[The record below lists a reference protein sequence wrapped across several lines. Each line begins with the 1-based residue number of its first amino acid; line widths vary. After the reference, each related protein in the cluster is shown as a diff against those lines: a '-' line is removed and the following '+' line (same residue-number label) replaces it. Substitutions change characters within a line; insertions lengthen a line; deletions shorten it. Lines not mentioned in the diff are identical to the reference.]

1 METLVILYG
10 VNIERIIPI
19 TLDILYNEGKIDSDF
34 ILNFNKLNMSI
45 FEFEEWINKLKYTI
59 LINNG
64 NILLCKLN

>member
-1 METLVILYG
+1 MILYG